1 MISKLIE
8 LIEADCDQMLSES
21 YGLLKSL
28 QNQHILI
35 TGGTGFVGTWIAELI
50 VYLNKNYNFNTKLT
64 LLARNADA
72 VLIKPT
78 SLGRQKNVILKSK
91 DLRNIIDLDSDIN
104 YIIHSAANP
113 DNREHSTNPLR
124 VIDTIVH
131 GTSALFE
138 KSTRLGSLSKIL
150 NISSGLVY
158 GNQPQELDSITES
171 YLGKVDCS
179 QISSVYAESKRM
191 GETICA
197 AYRSQHRLEI
207 VNARPFAF
215 IGPYQLIEKPWAINN
230 FIRDS
235 LMGGPIRIL
244 GDGGT
249 TRSYMYG
256 SEMAYWMLRIL
267 VSGKSGHNYNVG
279 SPHSISLKDLATKVS
294 NNFSPSPAIL
304 SRNVEESESIHSKFI
319 PNVDVVKKELGL
331 DLKIGI
337 DQALRKT
344 IEWNKLLA

>member
-8 LIEADCDQMLSES
+8 SIEADCDQILSDS
-21 YGLLKSL
+21 YTSLKQL

-35 TGGTGFVGTWIAELI
+35 TGGTGFVGTWVAELL
-50 VYLNKNYNFNTKLT
+50 VFLNKNYSFNTKIT
-64 LLARNADA
+64 LLSRNADA
-72 VLIKPT
+72 ILVKAT
-78 SLGRQKNVILKSK
+78 SLGRQKNVYFKNK
-91 DLRNIIDLDSDIN
+91 DVRSIIDLDNDIN
-104 YIIHSAANP
+104 YIIHAASNP

-124 VIDTIVH
+124 VIDTIVN
-131 GTSALFE
+131 GTSCLLE
-138 KSTRLGSLSKIL
+138 KSTLLGGLNKIL

-158 GNQPQELDSITES
+158 GSQPHELESIPES
-171 YLGKVDCS
+171 YIGKVESS
-179 QISSVYAESKRM
+179 QIGSIYAESKRM

-197 AYRSQHRLEI
+197 AYRTQHRLDI

-235 LMGGPIRIL
+235 LMSGPIRIL
-244 GDGGT
+244 GNGET

-279 SPHSISLKDLATKVS
+279 SPHPISLKDLATKVS
-294 NNFSPSPAIL
+294 NNFSPPPAIL
-304 SRNVEESESIHSKFI
+304 SRSGGESDSIHSKFI
-319 PNVDVVKKELGL
+319 PNIDVVKKEIGL
-331 DLKIGI
+331 DIKIGI
-337 DQALRKT
+337 DEALRKT
-344 IEWNKLLA
+344 IEWNKLLV